1 MPAHWRAPLGIATTQ
16 SESSAVQCRGH
27 LTPGRTLQALAC
39 PTTPRWISD
48 IPHSHLIPWTLRQA
62 GPFHLW
68 GQPPPFR
75 VHTALEQARTGSKA
89 AGEEH
94 PPGNSV
100 GDSPKSQ
107 LAGAAGTSHLAQ
119 KCAALEPGRD

>member
-48 IPHSHLIPWTLRQA
+48 IPHSHLIPWTLKQA

-68 GQPPPFR
+68 GQPLHSEFTLLWSRPGP
-75 VHTALEQARTGSKA
+75 EARQL
-89 AGEEH
+89 
-94 PPGNSV
+94 V
-100 GDSPKSQ
+100 KST
-107 LAGAAGTSHLAQ
+107 LLGIV
-119 KCAALEPGRD
+119 